1 MKQNLLNKIRHFINE
16 DIWDIPEDPAKP
28 IKSFF
33 IRSLKIAISSGIG
46 FIKDE
51 CFLKSSALTY
61 YSLLSIVPFL
71 AVAFGIAIKFGF
83 EKSLES
89 AILDKFKDQSEIA
102 YKIIDFTHSTLE
114 HTQGGV
120 IAGTGIIMLIWAVMT
135 LMICIR
141 QSLNSIWKITN
152 ARSIS
157 RTLSSYLAILFFCPI
172 FFVVSSGL
180 SLYALRGII
189 EASKATDLYDVL
201 SPVIY
206 FLFHFVPFVL
216 SCLSFIFIYLFV
228 PSAKVPWKSGVI
240 AGIIAGTTYQIVQW
254 TYFHFQIGVT
264 SYGAIYGSFAAIPLF
279 LIWLNLRWLILL
291 AGAQIAHQLK
301 ISHLASRKT

>member
-1 MKQNLLNKIRHFINE
+1 MLDRMRHLFDE
-16 DIWDIPEDPAKP
+16 DLWNIPEDPAKP

-89 AILDKFKDQSEIA
+89 AILDRFKDQSEIG
-102 YKIIDFTHSTLE
+102 YKIMDFMHSTLE
-114 HTQGGV
+114 HTHGGV
-120 IAGTGIIMLIWAVMT
+120 IAGTGIIMLIWAVIT

-141 QSLNSIWKITN
+141 QSLNSIWKKTN
-152 ARSIS
+152 SRSIS
-157 RTLSSYLAILFFCPI
+157 RTFISYLAILFFCPI
-172 FFVVSSGL
+172 FFIVSSGI
-180 SLYALRGII
+180 SLYALREII

-216 SCLSFIFIYLFV
+216 SWLAFIFIYRFV
-228 PSAKVPWKSGVI
+228 PSAKVPWKSAVI
-240 AGIIAGTTYQIVQW
+240 AGILAGTTYQVVQW

-264 SYGAIYGSFAAIPLF
+264 SYGAMYGSFAAIPLF
-279 LIWLNLRWLILL
+279 LIWLNLSWLILL
-291 AGAQIAHQLK
+291 GGAQIAYQLK
-301 ISHLASRKT
+301 ILNRLK

>member
-1 MKQNLLNKIRHFINE
+1 MKQSLLNRIRHFFDE
-16 DIWDIPEDPAKP
+16 DVWDIPEDPAKP
-28 IKSFF
+28 IQSFF
-33 IRSLKIAISSGIG
+33 IRIFKIFLSAGIG

-71 AVAFGIAIKFGF
+71 AVAFGIAINFGF

-89 AILDKFKDQSEIA
+89 AILDKFKDQPEMTS
-102 YKIIDFTHSTLE
+102 KIMDFTHSTLE
-114 HTQGGV
+114 HTHGGV
-120 IAGTGIIMLIWAVMT
+120 IAGTGIIMLIWAVIT

-172 FFVVSSGL
+172 FFVVSSGI

-189 EASKATDLYDVL
+189 EASKATDLYDAL
-201 SPVIY
+201 SPIIY
-206 FLFHFVPFVL
+206 FLFHFVPLVL
-216 SCLSFIFIYLFV
+216 SWLSFIFIYLFV

-254 TYFHFQIGVT
+254 TYFHFQIGLS

-279 LIWLNLRWLILL
+279 LIWLNLSWLILL
-291 AGAQIAHQLK
+291 AGAQIAYQLK
-301 ISHLASRKT
+301 TKHITSK